1 MTEKDNTQKDVC
13 AREQLGLWLIAISVL
28 VVVTVILTFYFADDI
43 RKSQTNR
50 GEMKIGKFKVPGRMG
65 TQNQT
70 NLQPVAF
77 VPSWQNKPQSQTPLQ
92 PAAFVPPWRGIQNP
106 DAITGASP
114 KVASFN
120 RAIGIVAPSVV
131 GINTSG
137 GLRQSASG
145 IVVHSIGYVLTNHHV
160 VHGAK
165 NITVTLTQDQMVKS
179 YSAQVFDSREDL
191 DLAIIKI
198 KSTGN
203 EVFSPAPMVS
213 SNNVYIGQQ
222 IVAIG
227 NPFGLSQSA
236 SSGIVSNP
244 DRTLTTANKTFNDLI
259 QTDASINPGSSGG
272 ALINSRG
279 EVVGI
284 NTAIYSPT
292 QAFSGISFAVPI
304 IQAQM
309 AFPDLIEIVQSPL
322 ANNNPPAASMPR
334 AAVPVVATSPG
345 AFNLQM
351 MAAKTPG
358 KEECWLG
365 LHAYPVDKIIAKQLD
380 LPTQYGILVNRVF
393 TDSPAHKAGLMEGDV
408 IVRADSKRIRDENM
422 LWTFLAKKQAGDKV
436 NFSVLRNGRRKLIVT
451 TLQLKAPDSNTSP
464 ISATRTP
471 QAFGAIPQAS
481 RTIPPSQSAAP
492 LPSPLQQ
499 NAAGKKFI
507 EGHWLGLEVIPLTA
521 ELARL
526 YDIPQGESGILVD
539 EVTLEAAESGILA
552 GDMIQVIGG
561 LPVRDLREFFNVT
574 QRERVQEAK
583 QVQVGISRRGVKRS
597 FLMIARNTNM
607 LGFAQMEAAQPIQPG
622 ALRPHRYMGACTDC
636 HIFMK
641 TGGQLAVDG
650 GDILPNPPP
659 IPANAKSTHRDRG
672 QCNSCHTI
680 LQARAGIAPTRRPTP
695 PPITRYAKAPHAY
708 RGRCASCHTIR

>member
-1 MTEKDNTQKDVC
+1 
-13 AREQLGLWLIAISVL
+13 
-28 VVVTVILTFYFADDI
+28 
-43 RKSQTNR
+43 
-50 GEMKIGKFKVPGRMG
+50 
-65 TQNQT
+65 
-70 NLQPVAF
+70 PV
-77 VPSWQNKPQSQTPLQ
+77 
-92 PAAFVPPWRGIQNP
+92 AFVPPWRGSQNP
-106 DAITGASP
+106 DAVTGASP

-120 RAIGIVAPSVV
+120 QAIGIVAPSVV

-137 GLRQSASG
+137 GLQQSASG
-145 IVVHSIGYVLTNHHV
+145 IVVHHIGYVLTNHHV

-179 YSAQVFDSREDL
+179 FSAQIFDSREDL

-203 EVFSPAPMVS
+203 EVFTPAPMIN
-213 SNNVYIGQQ
+213 SNNIYIGQQ

-279 EVVGI
+279 EVIGI

-304 IQAQM
+304 GQAQM

-322 ANNNPPAASMPR
+322 ANTNPSAASTPR
-334 AAVPVVATSPG
+334 AAVPVVAAAPG

-358 KEECWLG
+358 KEGCWLG
-365 LHAYPVDKIIAKQLD
+365 LHAYPVDKIIAEQLN
-380 LPTQYGILVNRVF
+380 LPTQYGILVNRIF
-393 TDSPAHKAGLMEGDV
+393 DNSPAAKAGLMEGDV
-408 IVRADSKRIRDENM
+408 ILRADSKRIRDENM
-422 LWTFLAKKQAGDKV
+422 LWTFLEKKKSGDKV
-436 NFSVLRNGRRKLIVT
+436 NISVLRNGSRKLIVT
-451 TLQLKAPDSNTSP
+451 TLQPKTPNINTLSTN
-464 ISATRTP
+464 ATRMP
-471 QAFGAIPQAS
+471 PAS
-481 RTIPPSQSAAP
+481 GTIPPAPSAA
-492 LPSPLQQ
+492 LPSPLEQ

-521 ELARL
+521 ELATE
-526 YDIPQGESGILVD
+526 YKIPKGENGILVD

-583 QVQVGISRRGVKRS
+583 QVQVGVSRRGRKMS
-597 FLMIARNTNM
+597 FLMIARNTTM

-622 ALRPHRYMGACTDC
+622 ALRPHRYMGVCTDC

-641 TGGQLAVDG
+641 TGGQLATDA
-650 GDILPNPPP
+650 GDILPNPPA
-659 IPANAKSTHRDRG
+659 IPRDAKPGHRDRG

-680 LQARAGIAPTRRPTP
+680 LPAGARIAPARPTP
-695 PPITRYAKAPHAY
+695 PPIPRNAKAPHAY
-708 RGRCASCHTIR
+708 RGLCANCHTIR